1 MCNVWKAVLFVPNCA
16 YFSQGLAILYLAS
29 DTFTS
34 LAEALCNLTKC
45 LILQTLV
52 LSLFVLLGC
61 KNMERTT
68 PKAEHS
74 LAGHIGRDMAPHGG
88 LWPEIWLAELV
99 LDHILQKPFLAQRCL
114 ATPSYV
120 ISFWDTANGS
130 SQSIHCRKAVIA
142 VPLVISCSP
151 HTCKHTVLQ
160 ARK

>member
-1 MCNVWKAVLFVPNCA
+1 MPNCA

-45 LILQTLV
+45 LILQTLA

-68 PKAEHS
+68 PKAEHN
-74 LAGHIGRDMAPHGG
+74 IGKDMALHGG
-88 LWPEIWLAELV
+88 PWPEIWLAELV

-114 ATPSYV
+114 ATSSYA